1 MLFNTIKSRPKSVP
15 AKEVADYFY
24 ELAKDKTAIVKL
36 RLYLARCFAMQ
47 SEIVNSEA
55 NLEILDRHLESVQ
68 ILLKEQPKLENEIG
82 CFLNDVLEEAPGN
95 DELSK
100 IVETVRSRVIEPSK
114 PK

>member
-1 MLFNTIKSRPKSVP
+1 
-15 AKEVADYFY
+15 
-24 ELAKDKTAIVKL
+24 
-36 RLYLARCFAMQ
+36 MQ
-47 SEIVNSEA
+47 SEIVNSA
-55 NLEILDRHLESVQ
+55 PNLERHLESVQ

-82 CFLNDVLEEAPGN
+82 CFLNDVLEEAPDN